1 MASSAF
7 RNCERK
13 EQRLKKESILKIVQ
27 KAILYNNKTDQAL
40 LHLKQNYD
48 TYIIGGMCEKKKKE
62 KQGVATCIYIT
73 LHFRNAEKI
82 TNKYLTVALTGSL
95 ESCNCYF
102 FFSLFG
108 KYT

>member
-48 TYIIGGMCEKKKKE
+48 TYIIGGMCEKKKK
-62 KQGVATCIYIT
+62 K
-73 LHFRNAEKI
+73 
-82 TNKYLTVALTGSL
+82 NK
-95 ESCNCYF
+95 E
-102 FFSLFG
+102 
-108 KYT
+108 

>member
-1 MASSAF
+1 MGMASSAF

-40 LHLKQNYD
+40 LYLKQNYD
-48 TYIIGGMCEKKKKE
+48 TYNWRDVWKKKE

-73 LHFRNAEKI
+73 LHFQNAEKI
-82 TNKYLTVALTGSL
+82 TNKYLTVALIGSL
-95 ESCNCYF
+95 ESCNWYF
-102 FFSLFG
+102 SFSLFG